1 MDLIIS
7 IQSQQSILS
16 MAIIG
21 GIGIIGTIL
30 GAIIT
35 YLGLDRIE
43 RRKIKKKDHEK
54 RLQVYTLL
62 TGKKEELFL
71 MYASFIQACFQSV
84 CIESMMKSYRP
95 DDIYMLQS
103 IRDDFLRQNQLGDTL
118 IVDIAKSEGNL
129 TERLSLIQYLFN
141 DEIINKK
148 ILNIIYLIKA
158 SRDYVDYVRMCFK
171 QELDS
176 RISVMGQDSRR
187 LDSKS
192 ENWTED
198 VYVYI
203 NIHVGGNELQNI
215 TDRLYKY
222 YMRETIEYIITNVM
236 ESIDDLL
243 ADMKNEI

>member
-1 MDLIIS
+1 
-7 IQSQQSILS
+7 
-16 MAIIG
+16 
-21 GIGIIGTIL
+21 
-30 GAIIT
+30 
-35 YLGLDRIE
+35 
-43 RRKIKKKDHEK
+43 
-54 RLQVYTLL
+54 
-62 TGKKEELFL
+62 
-71 MYASFIQACFQSV
+71 
-84 CIESMMKSYRP
+84 
-95 DDIYMLQS
+95 MLQP
-103 IRDDFLRQNQLGDTL
+103 IRDDFLRQNQLGDKL

-129 TERLSLIQYLFN
+129 TETLSLIQYLFN

-158 SRDYVDYVRMCFK
+158 NRDYVDYVRMCFK

-203 NIHVGGNELQNI
+203 NIHVDGNELQNI

-222 YMRETIEYIITNVM
+222 YMRETGEYIVTNVM